1 MAYNQNNLVSMT
13 NAPFSNLKPR
23 LWFYASADTFAT
35 VKAANF
41 ISNAFDM
48 GVRVRDVIF
57 IMDTATPAT
66 TIANVLTCTA
76 APACTISQTGVVV
89 AE

>member
-1 MAYNQNNLVSMT
+1 MAYNGNNLSKLGGQFDGRWNMWVY
-13 NAPFSNLKPR
+13 R
-23 LWFYASADTFAT
+23 SADTFAT

-41 ISNAFDM
+41 ISDGFAR
-48 GVRVRDVIF
+48 GLAVRDLI
-57 IMDTATPAT
+57 IIEDTATPAT
-66 TIANVLTCTA
+66 TLANVLTCTN

>member
-1 MAYNQNNLVSMT
+1 MAYNQQNLIKLT
-13 NAPFSNLKPR
+13 GAPFAGAWNMWLYR
-23 LWFYASADTFAT
+23 SADTYAT

-48 GVRVRDVIF
+48 GVKVRDLIVIV
-57 IMDTATPAT
+57 DTATPAT
-66 TIANVLTCTA
+66 TLANVLTCTS